1 MDKSKTLKKIKFIFS
16 QWFIRTHVYVP
27 HVNTNVVE
35 ILKEKSINAGKQN
48 KMGFFWV
55 NYWVWAVEQQKAQ
68 PINQTTKSTT
78 YKSKCEPTYI
88 TKRKL

>member
-1 MDKSKTLKKIKFIFS
+1 M
-16 QWFIRTHVYVP
+16 VYP
-27 HVNTNVVE
+27 DTRLRSTRKYQRGE

-68 PINQTTKSTT
+68 PINQTTKSIT